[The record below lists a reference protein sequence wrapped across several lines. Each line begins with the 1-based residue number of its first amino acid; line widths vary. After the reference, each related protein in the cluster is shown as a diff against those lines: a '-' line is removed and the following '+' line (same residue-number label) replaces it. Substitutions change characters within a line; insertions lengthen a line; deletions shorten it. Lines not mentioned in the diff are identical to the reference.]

1 MSQMRCSIRTARRA
15 IRPLALVILC
25 AWVSD
30 FPPKTH
36 EFMTTEILES
46 VAAGK
51 VTIDGQDY
59 SIDRRVRA
67 AIEAYPAY
75 YRGGAI
81 GPDAFPDIAF
91 GQAYIHPNG
100 RCPDDSPGNQACS
113 TKPNATYTYQGLDHV
128 YRRAWAYYD
137 SLGGDAR
144 GQQALAFAY
153 GFLTHAAGDVW
164 GHTLVNT
171 FAQGV
176 YPPMADVARN
186 PSARLIAIRHIVA
199 DEYIGTKT
207 PRTDMPIATPRDF
220 IYSTFITDPHAQ
232 QMGDGYL
239 FAHFMKLRERL
250 QRQKDAVPRSA
261 PRGCVSMHSPTGK
274 CLQWLSR
281 GPILGYLDLWIASI
295 DRGLQEWPQMSED
308 VAIDLFK
315 YQSVSRAEARV
326 SEFATDRLAPRVA
339 GPPGSIAKL
348 VHEITDEAWKGMP
361 DVEIGPVE
369 QFKDDLFKQAFGLSP
384 RELESY
390 VTSPES
396 WLARPELRFAPGA
409 REQLDSLMSLQP
421 DGTFSPSRFAAYG
434 NAIVLAK
441 LLLMPM
447 EEFQRLLAHYDVS
460 STYDI
465 TDASQPM
472 NPMLGWIRSLD
483 ADHQW
488 QPGAPAG
495 QRATEGMPFWR
506 DCRARNLVFRKLFA
520 DWEHVAP
527 FPDLD
532 DGCAVLSGHIAQ

>member
-1 MSQMRCSIRTARRA
+1 MRQMRCSVWSVRRA
-15 IRPLALVILC
+15 LRPLALVILC
-25 AWVSD
+25 AWISS

-51 VTIDGQDY
+51 VSIDGQDY
-59 SIDRRVRA
+59 FIDSRVRA

-91 GQAYIHPNG
+91 GQAYIHPNS
-100 RCPDDSPGNQACS
+100 RCLDDAPVDKACS
-113 TKPNATYTYQGLDHV
+113 TKPNATFTYQWLDHV
-128 YRRAWAYYD
+128 YGRAWAYYD

-144 GQQALAFAY
+144 AQQALAFAY

-171 FAQGV
+171 YAQGV
-176 YPPMADVARN
+176 YPAMADVARN
-186 PSARLIAIRHIVA
+186 PSARLIAIRHIIT
-199 DEYIGTKT
+199 DEYVGTKT
-207 PRTDMPIATPRDF
+207 PRTDMPIAVPREF
-220 IYSTFITDPHAQ
+220 IYSTFITDPRAR

-261 PRGCVSMHSPTGK
+261 PRGCVSTHSPTGK

-281 GPILGYLDLWIASI
+281 GAILGYLDLWIASI
-295 DRGLQEWPQMSED
+295 DRGLHEWPQMSED
-308 VAIDLFK
+308 VAVDLFK

-326 SEFATDRLAPRVA
+326 AEFATDRLAPMVA

-361 DVEIGPVE
+361 DVEIQPVE
-369 QFKDDLFKQAFGLSP
+369 QFKDDLFKQAFGVSP
-384 RELESY
+384 RELASY
-390 VTSPES
+390 MTSPES
-396 WLARPELRFAPGA
+396 WLARPDLRFAPGA
-409 REQLDSLMSLQP
+409 RDQLDSLMSLQP
-421 DGTFSPSRFAAYG
+421 DGTFSPSGFAAYR
-434 NAIVLAK
+434 NAIVLGK
-441 LLLMPM
+441 LLLLPM

-460 STYDI
+460 ATYDI
-465 TDASQPM
+465 SDASRPM
-472 NPMLGWIRSLD
+472 NAMLGWIRSLD

-488 QPGAPAG
+488 QRGAPAG
-495 QRATEGMPFWR
+495 QRATEGMPFWS
-506 DCRARNLVFRKLFA
+506 DCRARAFVFRKLFT
-520 DWEHVAP
+520 DWEHATP

-532 DGCAVLSGHIAQ
+532 DGCAVLSGHIAP